1 MSCGGQITGG
11 KRRQQKQQGGAWEH
25 ASAPQEVGSNYML
38 LDGSARVAAGVSEL
52 DKFDSEAQ
60 AMAQSGGR
68 RRSRKQGGKKRTQK
82 RRTQKKSR
90 KQRRRKTRG
99 GKQRRQ

>member
-11 KRRQQKQQGGAWEH
+11 KRRQQRQQGGAWEH

-52 DKFDSEAQ
+52 DKFDSDAQ
-60 AMAQSGGR
+60 AMAQAGGR
-68 RRSRKQGGKKRTQK
+68 RRRTRKQGGKK

>member
-11 KRRQQKQQGGAWEH
+11 KRRQQKGGAWEH

-52 DKFDSEAQ
+52 DKFDQAAQ
-60 AMAQSGGR
+60 AMAKSGGGR
-68 RRSRKQGGKKRTQK
+68 RRRTQKRTQK
-82 RRTQKKSR
+82 KR
-90 KQRRRKTRG
+90 KQQRRRKTRG
-99 GKQRRQ
+99 GKQQRRRQ